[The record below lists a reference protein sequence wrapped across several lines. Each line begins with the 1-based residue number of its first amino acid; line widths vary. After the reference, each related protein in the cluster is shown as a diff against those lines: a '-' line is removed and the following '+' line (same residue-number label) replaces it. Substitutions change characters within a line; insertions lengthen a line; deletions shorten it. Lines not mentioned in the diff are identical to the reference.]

1 MSSNYYH
8 YPVWVRLWHLVNAI
22 LCILLIITGLMIF
35 LHDPVAGTADVAA
48 GRSRLH
54 NVSGIILTVSYLGF
68 FAGNLFT
75 ENGKHYRTRLRGS
88 FSRFLKQVRHYLYG
102 QFRGEEA
109 PFPVDSER
117 KFNPVQKGTYAGVMY
132 LVVPFL
138 IITGTLMMHS
148 DPADGLS
155 SGFDIYA
162 VLDILHIV
170 LAVIVTLFLLVH
182 LFISITGRHLM
193 SIVSGWS
200 RSGQAGG

>member
-75 ENGKHYRTRLRGS
+75 ENGNHYRTRLRGS
-88 FSRFLKQVRHYLYG
+88 FSRFLKQVRHYIYR

-138 IITGTLMMHS
+138 IITGALMMHS
-148 DPADGLS
+148 DPAERLS
-155 SGFDIYA
+155 SGFDIYTI
-162 VLDILHIV
+162 LDILRIV
-170 LAVIVTLFLLVH
+170 LAVIVTVFLLVH

-200 RSGQAGG
+200 RSGQADG

>member
-68 FAGNLFT
+68 FAGNLST
-75 ENGKHYRTRLRGS
+75 ENGNHYRTRLRGS
-88 FSRFLKQVRHYLYG
+88 FSRFLKQVRHYIYR

-138 IITGTLMMHS
+138 IITGALMMHS
-148 DPADGLS
+148 DPAERLS
-155 SGFDIYA
+155 SGFDIYTI
-162 VLDILHIV
+162 LDILHIV
-170 LAVIVTLFLLVH
+170 LAVIVTVFLLVH

-200 RSGQAGG
+200 RSGQADG

>member
-75 ENGKHYRTRLRGS
+75 ENGNHYRTRLRGS
-88 FSRFLKQVRHYLYG
+88 FSRFLKQVRHYTYR
-102 QFRGEEA
+102 QFRREEA

-138 IITGTLMMHS
+138 IITGALMMHS
-148 DPADGLS
+148 DPAERLS
-155 SGFDIYA
+155 SGFDIYTI
-162 VLDILHIV
+162 LDILHIV
-170 LAVIVTLFLLVH
+170 LAVIVTVFLLVH

-200 RSGQAGG
+200 RSGQADG

>member
-75 ENGKHYRTRLRGS
+75 ENGNHYRTRLRGS
-88 FSRFLKQVRHYLYG
+88 FSRFLKQVRHYIYR

-138 IITGTLMMHS
+138 IITGALMMHS
-148 DPADGLS
+148 DPAERLS
-155 SGFDIYA
+155 SGFDIYTI
-162 VLDILHIV
+162 LDILHIV
-170 LAVIVTLFLLVH
+170 LAVIVTVFLLVH

-200 RSGQAGG
+200 RSGQADG